1 MRHCHSAVAVTA
13 IVGAIVAVG
22 LLRADLDPVQPMGC
36 GRTLRQRDCA
46 SVAQPDSSS
55 AFERQRID
63 FLDMLIVLNFRLRT
77 DDTLPGGS
85 ENNSPKGRHRPSV
98 RILLA
103 AVGARANPSRQ
114 LFPLLPVRLR
124 SDTLRAWQ

>member
-77 DDTLPGGS
+77 DDTLPGLQQIGNS
-85 ENNSPKGRHRPSV
+85 VKLAMPALFVNINNRC
-98 RILLA
+98 
-103 AVGARANPSRQ
+103 AVS
-114 LFPLLPVRLR
+114 R
-124 SDTLRAWQ
+124 SDLQCQL